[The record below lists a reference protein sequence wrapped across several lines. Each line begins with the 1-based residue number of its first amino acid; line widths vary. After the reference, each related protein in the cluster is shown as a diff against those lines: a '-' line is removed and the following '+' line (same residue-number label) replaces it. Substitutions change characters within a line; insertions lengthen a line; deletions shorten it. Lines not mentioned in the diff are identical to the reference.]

1 MKFTKLSLIAA
12 VAASTIT
19 TTAMAEVEVSANV
32 GVASNYVWRGMTQT
46 NNQAAVQGGIDLAMG
61 GFYLGT
67 WASNVDYTIPTKIA
81 GDTEVDGYAGYAGE
95 LAGIGYDIGYI
106 RYGYLTDP
114 SLSFNEAYVGLSK
127 DFGPVSLGAT
137 YSMGQGTAPDDIG
150 VDASI
155 PVMDDYSLD
164 LGWGDYDTYGKRYSA
179 GLSKSFDKV
188 DFSLVYSIFK
198 ADTAGSEN
206 VDTLSVMASTGF

>member
-12 VAASTIT
+12 IAASTLA
-19 TTAMAEVEVSANV
+19 TTAVASELEVSANV
-32 GVASNYVWRGMTQT
+32 GVASDYVWRGMTQT
-46 NNQAAVQGGIDLAMG
+46 NNGSAVQGGLDLAMG

-67 WASNVDYTIPTKIA
+67 WTSNIA
-81 GDTEVDGYAGYAGE
+81 GDTEVDGYAGYGGE

-137 YSMGQGTAPDDIG
+137 YSMGQDTAPDDIA
-150 VDASI
+150 VDASV

-164 LGWGDYDTYGKRYSA
+164 LGWGDYDTVGTRYSA

-188 DFSLVYSIFK
+188 DFGLVYSIFK